1 MIEILEYIKKLD
13 ENGNYRLADKLDNE
27 VRKVYAQTLN
37 QEPGISGYA
46 GFVLN
51 QLVQNKIKPE
61 AAETDTLSPAK
72 NTDINTLR
80 KQVNK
85 IISDGN
91 ITSKKI
97 KTIENDLG
105 ALPALEGKLGQESEM
120 NDSFNTKITDMSNNI
135 AQNTDDII
143 VLEDTV
149 NNLE

>member
-1 MIEILEYIKKLD
+1 
-13 ENGNYRLADKLDNE
+13 
-27 VRKVYAQTLN
+27 V
-37 QEPGISGYA
+37 PGISGYA

-61 AAETDTLSPAK
+61 NKDTDTLSPQK
-72 NTDINTLR
+72 DSDVNTIR

-85 IISDGN
+85 IISDGIIQN
-91 ITSKKI
+91 KKI

-105 ALPALEGKLGQESEM
+105 ALPALEGKVGQASEM